1 MLVDDPSPFLRRHRA
16 ALCVRLLLG
25 LGALCVAM
33 AAGAETVLVTLE
45 KDNAVAVV
53 DGLIGVR
60 HAPIVQFGRP

>member
-1 MLVDDPSPFLRRHRA
+1 
-16 ALCVRLLLG
+16 LCVRLLLG